1 MCGISGI
8 VNFGKSN
15 RETEE
20 IVSRMMTMLDHRGPD
35 EAGIYLDRD
44 VCLGHVRLSIV
55 GLDDGTQ
62 PIGNHD
68 DTLWIIYNG
77 EAFNYIE
84 LKEDLLKKGYAFKTE
99 TDTEVVLA
107 LYEEYGPGCLEKING
122 QFAMAIWDTKN
133 RKLFLARDRVG
144 IRPLFHTSRNGK
156 FSFASEIKALF
167 ADPEISRA
175 IDIRAL
181 SQTLTFWTT
190 ITPGTAFENIREL
203 PPGHFMFVSAAGP
216 SEPEAFWTIPSG
228 LPEERWSGSFGE
240 ACEELQGLLKD
251 SVRLRLRADVP
262 VGAYLSGGLDSSI
275 TTALVANNFNNRLR
289 TFSLGFQENPFDE
302 SSFQKD
308 MVDFLG
314 TEHSEIRVTN
324 RHIREDFPQVVW
336 QCEKPLVRTGPV
348 PLFSLSKLVR
358 GSRFKV
364 VLTGEGADEVFGGY
378 NIYKEAK
385 LRHFW
390 ARQPDSRWRPLLV
403 QRLYPYIFND
413 ASRANLFLQQFFSVK
428 SGDVADPFFSHQVR
442 WRNSGKNTAFFS
454 EAVRGELSGFDPLS
468 ALSPR
473 LPDDFDRRDT
483 FSRAQFL
490 EMEIFLANY
499 LLSSQGDRV
508 GMGNS
513 IELRLP
519 FLDFRIVEFAAKL
532 PAHWKIKGL
541 NEKYILKKAFRDI
554 VPETIRNRPKQPYRA
569 PIKEAFRTDEPGS
582 YVQDLLSEESIKR
595 AGYFDA
601 KKVGLLAKRFA
612 GESKQ
617 SSSEVQNM
625 ALIGILST
633 QILHRQFIDEFAP
646 ERIKPRALDKAVRK
660 L

>member
-8 VNFGKSN
+8 LNFGKSN

-55 GLDDGTQ
+55 GLDCGTQ
-62 PIGNHD
+62 PISNHD

-84 LKEDLLKKGYAFKTE
+84 LKADLLKKGYVFKTE

-122 QFAMAIWDTKN
+122 QFAIAIWDTKN
-133 RKLFLARDRVG
+133 KKLFLARDRVG
-144 IRPLFHTSRNGK
+144 IRPLFYTSRNGK

-167 ADPEISRA
+167 ADPEISRT
-175 IDIRAL
+175 IDIQAL

-190 ITPGTAFENIREL
+190 ITPKTAFENIHEL

-216 SEPEAFWTIPSG
+216 SEPEAFWSIPSG
-228 LPEERWSGSFGE
+228 SLHECWSGSFEE
-240 ACEELQGLLKD
+240 ACEELYGLIKD

-275 TTALVANNFNNRLR
+275 TTALVANNFNNHLR

-302 SSFQKD
+302 SSYQKD

-390 ARQPDSRWRPLLV
+390 AQQPDSRWRPLLV

-413 ASRANLFLQQFFSVK
+413 ASRARLFLQQFFSVK
-428 SGDVADPFFSHQVR
+428 PEDLNDPFFSHQVR

-454 EAVRGELSGFDPLS
+454 AAVRDELSGYDPLEAIS
-468 ALSPR
+468 SR
-473 LPDDFDRRDT
+473 LPGNFSQRDT

-490 EMEIFLANY
+490 EMDIFLSNY

-519 FLDFRIVEFAAKL
+519 FLDFRVIEFAAKL
-532 PAHWKIKGL
+532 PAHWKIRGL
-541 NEKYILKKAFRDI
+541 NEKYILKKAFKDI
-554 VPETIRNRPKQPYRA
+554 VPDNIRNRAKQPYRA

-582 YVQDLLSEESIKR
+582 YVNDLLSEDSITK
-595 AGYFDA
+595 AGYFDS
-601 KKVGLLAKRFA
+601 KKVGLLGKRFA
-612 GESKQ
+612 RHSEQ
-617 SSSEVQNM
+617 PANEVQNM

-633 QILHRQFIDEFAP
+633 QILHQKFVDEFAP
-646 ERIKPRALDKAVRK
+646 EQIKPRALDKAVRK